1 MAQTPDVCLIN
12 MPYAPVERPTL
23 ALGLIENYIS
33 NKGFSVETLYANLEF
48 ATIAG
53 LDRYY
58 SIESSNHE
66 DLIGEWT
73 FSRIAF
79 DLKEDNAETFLRSL
93 DYLTETSW
101 QNLHT
106 LREKAERFI
115 VDLAEKIVAK
125 KMKVVGC
132 TSTFQQNTASIA
144 LLRAIKK
151 LNPEIITL
159 MGGANCEGPMGAA
172 LSKSCPWVDYTF
184 SGECDEVIG
193 DFIEQL
199 INGVQFTH
207 HNLPYGVITEK
218 IIETDIITP
227 SQCQQV
233 PRATVEDMK
242 KVAIPNYD
250 SYFAALKDYELDKDI
265 TPGLLVETS
274 RGCWWGAKRHCT
286 FCGLNGS
293 GMAHRAKEAE
303 AVVNELDTLS
313 SKYQNNKFEVVDN
326 ILPMEYMNTVLCRIS
341 DKNYSIFYETK
352 ANLRKEHIEVLA
364 EAGVKWIQPGLESL
378 QDDFL
383 KLVKKGT
390 NAIQNVAT
398 LKFAR
403 QSGIRVAWNLLY
415 GAPGEQT
422 SWYDE
427 MAQWMPLI
435 SHVQPPQRKMGK
447 IRYPRFSPYFNT
459 PEEFDIELT
468 PCPSYQ
474 FVYPHLDKQT
484 IFDLAYFFIDQADE
498 FPQTDS
504 DHPDDQGQGQ
514 MGSYQTLQNIIS
526 DWNQQFWCEPTPP
539 ILNMVDHGDSIRI
552 IDTRKVA
559 TKFSHVLTGLAA
571 HIYRLCES
579 PVAVK
584 HLLEKINAEGANA
597 TESDISPIIEQLIE
611 DKILLSVSHCYL
623 SLALSGNIDM
633 LPASVD
639 YPGGYLSLNLDSIG
653 WKIVDI

>member
-1 MAQTPDVCLIN
+1 MAKPLDVCLVN

-23 ALGLIENYIS
+23 ALGLIENYI
-33 NKGFSVETLYANLEF
+33 NNQGYSVETLYANLEF
-48 ATIAG
+48 ATITG

-79 DLKEDNAETFLRSL
+79 DLKEDNAEAFLQSL

-106 LREKAERFI
+106 LRDKAERFI
-115 VDLAEKIVAK
+115 IDLAAQIVAK
-125 KMKVVGC
+125 KVKIVGC

-144 LLRAIKK
+144 LLKAIKQ
-151 LNPEIITL
+151 LNPQIITL

-199 INGVQFTH
+199 INGVKFTH
-207 HNLPYGVITEK
+207 QNLPYGVITEK
-218 IIETDIITP
+218 VTETDIVTP

-233 PRATVEDMK
+233 PRATVENMN
-242 KVAIPNYD
+242 KVAMPNYD
-250 SYFAALKDYELDKDI
+250 SYFAALKDYDLDKDI
-265 TPGLLVETS
+265 TPGLVVETS

-303 AVVNELDTLS
+303 AVVAELDTLS

-326 ILPMEYMNTVLCRIS
+326 ILPMEYMNTVLCRIT

-352 ANLRKEHIEVLA
+352 ANLRKDHIETLA
-364 EAGVKWIQPGLESL
+364 AAGVQWIQPGLESL

-390 NAIQNVAT
+390 NAVQNVAT

-403 QSGIRVAWNLLY
+403 QSAIRVAWNLLY

-427 MAQWMPLI
+427 MAQWLPLI

-459 PEEFDIELT
+459 PEEFGIDLT

-474 FVYPHLDKQT
+474 YVYPHLDDKT
-484 IFDLAYFFIDQADE
+484 IFDLAYFFIDQADK

-504 DHPDDQGQGQ
+504 DNPDEQSN
-514 MGSYQTLQNIIS
+514 SYQTLQNQIS

-539 ILNMVDHGDSIRI
+539 ILTMVDHGDNIRV

-559 TKFSHVLTGLAA
+559 TKFSHNLTGLTA

-579 PVAVK
+579 PMPAK
-584 HLLEKINAEGANA
+584 HLLERVNDENGNA
-597 TESDISPIIEQLIE
+597 TQADIDPIVQQLID
-611 DKILLSVSHCYL
+611 DKILLYVSNCYL
-623 SLALSGNIDM
+623 SLALSGNIEM
-633 LPASVD
+633 LPPSVD

-653 WKIVDI
+653 WKIVEI

>member
-1 MAQTPDVCLIN
+1 MAQAPDVCLIN

-33 NKGFSVETLYANLEF
+33 NKGYSVETLYANLEF

-79 DLKEDNAETFLRSL
+79 DLKEDNAAAYLQSL

-106 LREKAERFI
+106 LRDKAERFI
-115 VDLAEKIVAK
+115 VDLAERIVAK
-125 KMKVVGC
+125 NMKIVGC

-144 LLRAIKK
+144 LLKAIKQ
-151 LNPEIITL
+151 LNPDIITL
-159 MGGANCEGPMGAA
+159 MGGANCEGPMGVA

-199 INGVQFTH
+199 INGVKFTY

-227 SQCQQV
+227 SQCQQA
-233 PRATVEDMK
+233 PRATVEDMN
-242 KVAIPNYD
+242 KVTMPNYD
-250 SYFAALKDYELDKDI
+250 SYFAALKDYDLDKDI

-303 AVVNELDTLS
+303 AVVHELDALS
-313 SKYQNNKFEVVDN
+313 SKYKNNKFEVVDN

-352 ANLRKEHIEVLA
+352 ANLRKDHIEILA
-364 EAGVKWIQPGLESL
+364 DAGVQWIQPGLESL

-383 KLVKKGT
+383 KLIKKGT
-390 NAIQNVAT
+390 NAVQNVAT

-403 QSGIRVAWNLLY
+403 QSAIRVAWNLLY

-427 MAQWMPLI
+427 MAEWMPMI
-435 SHVQPPQRKMGK
+435 SHIQPPQRKMGK

-459 PEEFDIELT
+459 PEEFGIDLT

-474 FVYPHLDKQT
+474 YVYPHLDDKT
-484 IFDLAYFFIDQADE
+484 IFDLAYFFIDRADI

-504 DHPDDQGQGQ
+504 DTPDEQSN
-514 MGSYQTLQNIIS
+514 SYQTLQNIIS

-559 TKFSHVLTGLAA
+559 TKFSHNLSGLTA

-579 PVAVK
+579 PMASK
-584 HLLEKINAEGANA
+584 HLLEKVNAEGGNA
-597 TESDISPIIEQLIE
+597 TQSDIDPIVQQLID
-611 DKILLSVSHCYL
+611 DKILLNVSNCYL
-623 SLALSGNIDM
+623 SLALTGNIDM